1 VVVVSQLSELS
12 EATMP
17 SLRVGR
23 RGQITIPS
31 DVRKELRLGEGAR
44 LIAMVRDG
52 ELVLRP
58 AGRSILELRGSVPV
72 EGPQDFDAIRAEVA
86 RGRAERTVSDDGR

>member
-1 VVVVSQLSELS
+1 MMVIVSQLREV
-12 EATMP
+12 TMP

-31 DVRKELRLGEGAR
+31 DVRKELRLDEGAR

-58 AGRSILELRGSVPV
+58 AGRSIFELRGSVPV

-86 RGRAERTVSDDGR
+86 RRRAEGTVDDGNR